1 MYYYGNGVTQ
11 DYKKAERWYQEAA
24 KQGNLEAQFKLGDM
38 YSYGNGVTQDYK
50 EAERWYQE
58 AAKQGHL
65 AAKGKLG

>member
-1 MYYYGNGVTQ
+1 
-11 DYKKAERWYQEAA
+11 
-24 KQGNLEAQFKLGDM
+24 M